1 MPHGCALARDVVCE
15 SPDETECRRA
25 KVDLKTLMDTP
36 PWDWPSDAGKMFQKI
51 LNDSLAQESDRLM
64 AAELAGDSTVI
75 NDDLADVLMAIVR
88 DAEESEKLRAGAA
101 ISLGAVLEQA
111 DMDGFE
117 DPDDVPISER
127 TFHNIQDTLHR
138 HYLDK
143 SNPKEVRRRILEASV
158 RAPQDW
164 HQNAIMAAYA
174 SGDKGWMLTAVFSMR
189 WVRGFDNQILEA
201 LKSADSEIHYE
212 AVIAAGNWE
221 LNAAWPHIIA
231 LLNHAGTPKP
241 LLLAAASSIRLQEAG
256 EILIE
261 LAASDDEEIAE
272 AADEAI
278 AMSEP
283 MSDEEDD
290 EHDASEWIN

>member
-1 MPHGCALARDVVCE
+1 MKRKQE
-15 SPDETECRRA
+15 ET
-25 KVDLKTLMDTP
+25 KVDLKTLSDTP

-51 LNDSLAQESDRLM
+51 LNDSRAQKSDRLM

-75 NDDLADVLMAIVR
+75 NDDLADALMAIVR
-88 DAEESEKLRAGAA
+88 DAVEQENLRARAA

-117 DPDDVPISER
+117 DPDEVPISER
-127 TFHNIQDTLHR
+127 TFRNIQDTLHR
-138 HYLDK
+138 HYLEK

-164 HQNAIMAAYA
+164 HQNAIMAAYS
-174 SGDKGWMLTAVFSMR
+174 SGDRDWMLTAVFSMR

-201 LKSADSEIHYE
+201 LKSADPEIHYE
-212 AVIAAGNWE
+212 AVSAAGNWE
-221 LNAAWPHIIA
+221 LDAAWPHIIA
-231 LLNHAGTPKP
+231 LLNDAGTPKP
-241 LLLAAASSIRLQEAG
+241 LLLVAIGAASSIRPLEAG
-256 EILIE
+256 EILMD

-283 MSDEEDD
+283 MPDEEDD
-290 EHDASEWIN
+290 EDDASEWIN